1 MEGGEKTVERRR
13 NERRGTKGKVENRNK
28 KKQEREKKSKDQ
40 IEERWRGGGRKREH
54 GGKS

>member
-28 KKQEREKKSKDQ
+28 KKQEREKKSNKKV
-40 IEERWRGGGRKREH
+40 RTR
-54 GGKS
+54 